1 MWRSSPPPAPAP
13 PSRSGSTCSASAF
26 VGFVAAL
33 GGGILRD
40 LVIGAVPPLAFS
52 DWRYAV
58 TAVVAS
64 VAVFWLHP
72 QLNRL
77 RRTVLLLD
85 AAGLGLFTVTGT
97 LKALDAGVP
106 PVGACLVG
114 MLTAI
119 GGGLAR
125 DLLTG
130 EIPAVLQRDIYAVV
144 ALGGAVA
151 VTVLSWLDAA
161 GPVPLAVAAAAD
173 DRGTPA
179 RPLPP
184 LVGARRRAVARG
196 CRCPPLCWSR
206 LRAIRGGVFMR
217 VKGSSQL
224 EPAAAE
230 PGDLPAAAGLAAQG
244 PGGVPAPALAPTSWR
259 SRPRAP
265 ARPPSPCASPPSCWP
280 TARSRRSRWSA
291 RPST

>member
-1 MWRSSPPPAPAP
+1 MPGGYSLIAADLVGVAVFAA
-13 PSRSGSTCSASAF
+13 SGASAAVAKRLDLF
-26 VGFVAAL
+26 GVGLVGFVAAL

-40 LVIGAVPPLAFS
+40 LVIGAAPPLAFA

-58 TAVVAS
+58 TAVLAS

-77 RRTVLLLD
+77 RRTVLVLD

-106 PVGACLVG
+106 AVGACLIG

-144 ALGGAVA
+144 ALGGAVTVA
-151 VTVLSWLDAA
+151 VLVWLGAA
-161 GPVPLAVAAAAD
+161 EPLALALAAAAVT
-173 DRGTPA
+173 G
-179 RPLPP
+179 
-184 LVGARRRAVARG
+184 V
-196 CRCPPLCWSR
+196 R
-206 LRAIRGGVFMR
+206 L
-217 VKGSSQL
+217 
-224 EPAAAE
+224 
-230 PGDLPAAAGLAAQG
+230 LA
-244 PGGVPAPALAPTSWR
+244 LYR
-259 SRPRAP
+259 
-265 ARPPSPCASPPSCWP
+265 
-280 TARSRRSRWSA
+280 RWSA
-291 RPST
+291 PVAVP